1 MIKEYCDKCK
11 KEIPGEDREKKIVQI
26 SFPRKSYTGYDQCEC
41 AKLTLCKECFEGMG
55 IANAV
60 KSVGAAN
67 RTEKEPTAV
76 EKLVDIIRELIT
88 ECLEEQG
95 E

>member
-1 MIKEYCDKCK
+1 
-11 KEIPGEDREKKIVQI
+11 
-26 SFPRKSYTGYDQCEC
+26 
-41 AKLTLCKECFEGMG
+41 MG

-76 EKLVDIIRELIT
+76 EKLMDIIRELIT